1 MKWLS
6 YIQYFF
12 YIAFYWNTRLALIV
26 IYHEIKGERKY
37 NINTTGHNNLK
48 HVISEGKDISH
59 ATIYMPASYNVLEAG
74 FNTLHNHPKKHFVD
88 IGCGKGRA
96 MAVALANGFEK
107 ITGIDFSHQLTID
120 AKKNME
126 RAIETFGQKPI
137 TVLCEDAMHFAI
149 PDDADCI
156 FLFNP
161 FDEYIVQQVALNIDK
176 SLKKHPR
183 KLTLMYANP
192 LHKERF
198 LEHGFLETAYIKK
211 LRYLEM
217 SIMERQ

>member
-1 MKWLS
+1 MKWLA

-26 IYHEIKGERKY
+26 IYHEIKGERTY

-48 HVISEGKDISH
+48 HVMAEGKDISH

-74 FNTLHNHPKKHFVD
+74 FNTLQHHPKKHFVD

-96 MAVALANGFEK
+96 MSVALASGFEK
-107 ITGIDFSHQLTID
+107 ITGIDFSHQLTIE
-120 AKKNME
+120 AQHNME
-126 RAIETFGQKPI
+126 KAMESFGQKPVTI
-137 TVLCEDAMHFAI
+137 LCEDAMHFAI
-149 PDDADCI
+149 PADADCI

-161 FDEYIVQQVALNIDK
+161 FDEYIVKQVANNINK
-176 SLKKHPR
+176 SLKEYPR
-183 KLTLMYANP
+183 KLTIMYANP
-192 LHKERF
+192 LYKECF
-198 LEHGFLETAYIKK
+198 VEQGFRETAYIKK

-217 SIMERQ
+217 SIMEWQ